1 MWNNGNQNNGNWNNG
16 PQNYG
21 QQDPY
26 AVGDT
31 ARERGGARFPF
42 VEGSGTYA
50 VAQLEEFPHS
60 TDGVSARALLKVLAS
75 KDGKHPVGSFVVK
88 IWKLV
93 KPPKFPNALTE
104 GEEFVDFCRKLKGA
118 PAGYAMGQDMRTLM
132 KPAPVGRA
140 AEQLARGTVIECVAV
155 PNKKGTWINVYWN
168 HVQQSPQDIAAMR
181 QRLEAEG
188 IPSTGPQSQGT
199 QGGQYQG
206 APHPSQ
212 MQGQYPAQNQGSMPQ
227 QQSPYSPQ
235 QYAQQQ
241 PQQPQQPQQQYAQP
255 APQGGFLGQA
265 TPGGQ
270 GPQGGNGGG
279 WGGPF

>member
-1 MWNNGNQNNGNWNNG
+1 MWNNGNQNNGNGN
-16 PQNYG
+16 QNYG
-21 QQDPY
+21 QDPY
-26 AVGDT
+26 AIGDN

-50 VAQLEEFPHS
+50 LAQLEEFPHS
-60 TDGVSARALLKVLAS
+60 TDGISARALLKVITS

-132 KPAPVGRA
+132 KPAPQGRG
-140 AEQLARGTVIECVAV
+140 AEQLARGTVIEAVAV

-168 HVQQSPQDIAAMR
+168 TVQQSPQDIAAMR

-188 IPSTGPQSQGT
+188 IPSTGPQSQGQQPQAP
-199 QGGQYQG
+199 QGYQ
-206 APHPSQ
+206 
-212 MQGQYPAQNQGSMPQ
+212 MPQ
-227 QQSPYSPQ
+227 TQYGLPPGAQPHQVQQGPVNYTHPG
-235 QYAQQQ
+235 YNGLAQLG
-241 PQQPQQPQQQYAQP
+241 PQQPQTQP
-255 APQGGFLGQA
+255 APQGGILGQVPPNG
-265 TPGGQ
+265 TGYN
-270 GPQGGNGGG
+270 GGNNG
-279 WGGPF
+279 W